1 MTKDYMQLSGVE
13 KCAIVLMTIDEA
25 NLSKIFS
32 MMDQDEIKE
41 ISQIMASLGAIQPD
55 VVERL
60 IVEFTNSV
68 TETLSF
74 VGNMQNTER
83 LLNKV
88 LIGDQVA
95 SIMEEIRGP
104 AGRNTWDKLGNINEE
119 VLANYLKN
127 EYPQTIALIMSKI
140 QPSHA
145 SKVLSVLPDTLTF
158 DVIQRMLTMEPVQKE
173 VLDGIEKTLRAE
185 FISNLTKTTKNDN
198 NAMIAEIFNSFDRY
212 NESKYMGLLEQRL
225 PESAS
230 KVKSLMFTFDDLLK
244 ISPGDIQTLLRF
256 VDKNK
261 LPMALKGAK
270 EEVRALFLSNMSQRA
285 SKIMVE
291 DMEGMGPIRIRD
303 VDDAQSSIIIIAKD
317 LIGKGEITLRTKA
330 DSGDELIY

>member
-1 MTKDYMQLSGVE
+1 MTKDYMQLTGAE
-13 KCAIVLMTIDEA
+13 KCAIVLMTIDES

-32 MMDQDEIKE
+32 LMDQEEIKE
-41 ISQIMASLGAIQPD
+41 ISSIMATLGTVQPD

-60 IVEFTNSV
+60 IIEFTNSV
-68 TETLSF
+68 TATLSF

-88 LIGDQVA
+88 LVGDQVSA
-95 SIMEEIRGP
+95 IMEEIRGP

-140 QPSHA
+140 QPAHA
-145 SKVLSVLPDTLTF
+145 AKVLSALPETLTF

-198 NAMIAEIFNSFDRY
+198 NAMIAEIFNNFDRF
-212 NESKYMGLLEQRL
+212 NESKYMSLLEQRL
-225 PESAS
+225 PDSAE
-230 KVKSLMFTFDDLLK
+230 KVKGLMFTFDDLLK
-244 ISPGDIQTLLRF
+244 ISPSDIQTLLRF

-270 EEVRALFLSNMSQRA
+270 EEVRVLFLNNMSQRA
-285 SKIMVE
+285 SKILAE

-303 VDDAQSSIIIIAKD
+303 VDDAQSAIINVAKD
-317 LIGKGEITLRTKA
+317 LIAKSEITVRTKA